1 MNVTEKLV
9 RALPKTDLHV
19 HLDGSVRPETM
30 IELAVEQGKRLPA
43 TDADILREHMVVRD
57 ARSLVEYLERFE
69 TTLSILQR
77 RDALERVAFE
87 LAEDAAAEGV
97 RYLEVRY
104 SPVLNT
110 REGLTMHQ
118 VVDATLRGL
127 ARAEREHAIRARIII
142 CALRH
147 MSPDVSLELARVAL
161 DYKDRGVV
169 AFDLAGPENE
179 YPPKKHL
186 AAFQRVAD
194 GNLGLTIHAG
204 EAYGARSIH
213 QALHTCHAN
222 RIGHG
227 TRLYED
233 GALLRW
239 VADFRVPIEICLT
252 SNVQTRAVESY
263 EEHPLRSYYDAGVVV
278 ALATDN
284 RLMSGTTVTAEYL
297 HAHQA
302 LGFTWEEL
310 CAIARSG
317 FEAAFLPFAEKQALL
332 ELVDAEI
339 EALSGGRS

>member
-1 MNVTEKLV
+1 MSVTAERL

-19 HLDGSVRPETM
+19 HLDGSIRPETM
-30 IELAVEQGKRLPA
+30 VELAREQGKTLPESDV
-43 TDADILREHMVVRD
+43 DALRDYMVVRN
-57 ARSLVEYLERFE
+57 ARNLVDYLARFDV
-69 TTLSILQR
+69 TLSILQTR
-77 RDALERVAFE
+77 EALERTAYE

-97 RYLEVRY
+97 RYIEVRY

-110 REGLTMHQ
+110 REDLTMHQ

-127 ARAEREHAIRARIII
+127 ARAETDHGIRARIII

-147 MSPDVSLELARVAL
+147 MDPAVSSELARVAL

-186 AAFQRVAD
+186 DAFQRIAD

-213 QALHTCHAN
+213 QALHKCHAN

-233 GALLRW
+233 PDLMRW
-239 VADFRVPIEICLT
+239 VTDFRIPIEICLT
-252 SNVQTRAVESY
+252 SNVQTRAVLTM
-263 EEHPLRSYYDAGVVV
+263 EEHPLRQYYDAGVLVT
-278 ALATDN
+278 LCTDN
-284 RLMSGTTVTAEYL
+284 RLMSGTTVTHEYL
-297 HAHQA
+297 EAHRA
-302 LGFTWEEL
+302 LGFTWDEL
-310 CAIARSG
+310 CDVARAG
-317 FEAAFLPFAEKQALL
+317 FEAAFLPWAEKQTLL
-332 ELVDAEI
+332 AEVDARI
-339 EALSGGRS
+339 AALR